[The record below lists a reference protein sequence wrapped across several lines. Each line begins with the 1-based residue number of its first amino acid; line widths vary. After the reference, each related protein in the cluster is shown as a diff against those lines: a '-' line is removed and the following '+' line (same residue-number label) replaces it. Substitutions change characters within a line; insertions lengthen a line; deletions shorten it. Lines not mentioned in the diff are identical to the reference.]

1 MNFANNVSTQD
12 ALGISRSKRE
22 VIDLVLE
29 GLDATNDG
37 EEDMRTSGLPKVTYR
52 GNPLELLR
60 FSQTTSDHCTQTKVS
75 I

>member
-12 ALGISRSKRE
+12 VLGIFRSKRE

-52 GNPLELLR
+52 KITTGMEL
-60 FSQTTSDHCTQTKVS
+60 
-75 I
+75 